1 MGRLRGIGMLALA
14 CQALLMCLSPGS
26 GASAATEP
34 FRIVPQLELTDLHPK
49 KVAFAPDDDTLLMV
63 VNDNGRIDIFDIS
76 NPGRPVKITEIGAG
90 AEDAAFTPKG
100 TPRGQIEIVSG
111 GRDGTVRLWTLD
123 GEAGSEPFKGHEG
136 SVWSVGFSPD
146 GGHILS
152 GDDGTVELDSNLA
165 QSRSLV
171 FDCAA
176 TRGLGFVDRRFF
188 WVGCSDRIRI
198 YTPTFEPVGAL
209 FLAAEGAVAEVYAE
223 GVNVPSDRM
232 QDPFRAI
239 APGGQV
245 IWQRHAVPEL
255 PISRVRQVLFDEWT
269 QSERIQEFARQT
281 YAAAETTYDALP
293 VWAKAVFWPALL
305 WQLTILGAT
314 GLWVVRPHLLAQWAM
329 PAIGTPQIPTWQ
341 WLAGALTLFGFLGTT
356 RRPLAAW
363 LRKNRADLFEQ
374 CFAGREPVTERE
386 RYCPLI
392 HDADIAA
399 FGGAVAVGTPV
410 RVWITGVGGNGKSAL
425 FSSPMT
431 PWPSCSRPGGRSRAG
446 RV

>member
-1 MGRLRGIGMLALA
+1 MPPSRPKERPEGRSRSSPAAEMAPCDCGRSTARRGR
-14 CQALLMCLSPGS
+14 SPSRGTKARS
-26 GASAATEP
+26 GAWASRPTGGTYFPVTTAPWNWTATW
-34 FRIVPQLELTDLHPK
+34 L
-49 KVAFAPDDDTLLMV
+49 
-63 VNDNGRIDIFDIS
+63 N
-76 NPGRPVKITEIGAG
+76 
-90 AEDAAFTPKG
+90 
-100 TPRGQIEIVSG
+100 
-111 GRDGTVRLWTLD
+111 RDPLSSIARRR
-123 GEAGSEPFKGHEG
+123 EG
-136 SVWSVGFSPD
+136 SVSSIGVSFG
-146 GGHILS
+146 
-152 GDDGTVELDSNLA
+152 
-165 QSRSLV
+165 
-171 FDCAA
+171 
-176 TRGLGFVDRRFF
+176 
-188 WVGCSDRIRI
+188 
-198 YTPTFEPVGAL
+198 
-209 FLAAEGAVAEVYAE
+209 LAARIGS
-223 GVNVPSDRM
+223 GSILRPSNRSARYSSPRKARSPRSM
-232 QDPFRAI
+232 PRASMSRAI
-239 APGGQV
+239 ASGGQV